1 MYTKILV
8 FLINNSIFVGKNGK
22 AFPYMK
28 KIILFLV
35 GLLFFCLNQ
44 YGQNEHF
51 VSCDTCYKNVILEEY
66 TGINCVYCP
75 EGHLI
80 VNQLVEEYPNRIFPI
95 NIHVGSFASNT
106 YTTAFGNDLLD
117 QIGHYGFP
125 TGTINRHLFGDS
137 ITAVSRDRW
146 ESCCDSIMSQVSP
159 VNIAAQGTLDWATR
173 ELQIT
178 VQLYYTASDTC
189 PAHRLNVAVLQN
201 NIIGP
206 QTGAIANPSQIV
218 GEQYRHG
225 HVLRHLIE
233 DQWGE
238 EIFPTT
244 AGSFIERNYQYILP
258 EELGF
263 PNPIP
268 AKLEDLAFVAFV
280 SQGRQEIFTGCEV
293 ELTHL
298 NRPGLHPR
306 IFQLCQT
313 EAEDCSDETSV
324 EVVVDNQGADTLTSL
339 SFVYSLSGQASNTY
353 QWTGLLPPLETVT
366 IHLPNFPIMPN
377 TSETFTAHIDE
388 VNGTAYTG
396 EPFELAVSKSVAA
409 GTRTMTLKIKTDQH
423 ASETSYMLMT
433 SDNQVVVQGND
444 LAANTVN
451 EIPIELSV
459 EDCYR
464 LVVEDAAG
472 NGISSGYVRLMDA
485 NNQIV
490 LNAPGASFTARFV
503 GMVSL
508 ESDGVEEQT
517 EPLQTKVFPNPVK
530 ESLHI
535 FSETDIQKVE
545 LFDGRGKRLFSANGA
560 VNEIPMDEYS
570 SGMYFLLVFTREN
583 MAVHKVCK
591 K

>member
-1 MYTKILV
+1 
-8 FLINNSIFVGKNGK
+8 
-22 AFPYMK
+22 MK
-28 KIILFLV
+28 KTVLILA

-51 VSCDTCYKNVILEEY
+51 VSHDTCYKNVVLEEY

-106 YTTAFGNDLLD
+106 YTTAFGNDLLN

-125 TGTINRHLFGDS
+125 TGTVNRHFFGDS
-137 ITAVSRDRW
+137 ITSISRDRW
-146 ESCCDSIMSQVSP
+146 EICCDSIMSQVTP
-159 VNIAAQGTLDWATR
+159 VNIAARGTLDWATR

-189 PAHRLNVAVLQN
+189 PTHRLNVAVLQD
-201 NIIGP
+201 NIIGH

-225 HVLRHLIE
+225 HVLRHLVAG
-233 DQWGE
+233 QWGE
-238 EIFPTT
+238 EVFPTT
-244 AGSFIERNYQYILP
+244 AGSFIEKNYQYILP

-263 PNPIP
+263 PNPVP
-268 AKLEDLAFVAFV
+268 AKLEDLVFVAFV

-298 NRPGLHPR
+298 NRPGHHPR

-313 EAEDCSDETSV
+313 EAEDCSNETSV
-324 EVVVDNQGADTLTSL
+324 EVVVDNYGADTLTSL
-339 SFVYSLSGQASNTY
+339 SFVYSLSGQPSSTF
-353 QWTGLLPPLETVT
+353 QWTGSLPPLASET
-366 IHLPNFPIMPN
+366 IRLPNFPVTPN
-377 TSETFTAHIDE
+377 TSETFTVRIAE
-388 VNGTAYTG
+388 ANETAYAG
-396 EPFELAVSKSVAA
+396 DPFELAVSKSLAA
-409 GTRTMTLKIKTDQH
+409 GTRIMTLKIKTDQH
-423 ASETSYMLMT
+423 ASETSYMLLS
-433 SDNQVVVQGND
+433 SDNQVVLQGND
-444 LAANTVN
+444 LAVNTVN

-472 NGISSGYVRLMDA
+472 NGITSGYVRLVDA
-485 NNQIV
+485 DNRVI

-503 GMVSL
+503 GVVSL
-508 ESDGVEEQT
+508 GSNAVEEYAG
-517 EPLQTKVFPNPVK
+517 PLQMCVFPNPVT

-535 FSETDIQKVE
+535 VSEADIQKVE

-560 VNEIPMDEYS
+560 VSEIPMGEYS
-570 SGMYFLLVFTREN
+570 SGMYFLLVFTEGDTI
-583 MAVHKVCK
+583 VQKVCK

>member
-1 MYTKILV
+1 
-8 FLINNSIFVGKNGK
+8 
-22 AFPYMK
+22 MK
-28 KIILFLV
+28 KTVLILV

-51 VSCDTCYKNVILEEY
+51 VSYDTCYKNVILEEY

-106 YTTAFGNDLLD
+106 YTTAFGNDLLN

-125 TGTINRHLFGDS
+125 TGTVNRHLFGDS
-137 ITAVSRDRW
+137 ITSVSRDRW

-159 VNIAAQGTLDWATR
+159 VNIAARGTLDWATR

-189 PAHRLNVAVLQN
+189 PTHRLNVAVLQD
-201 NIIGP
+201 NIIGH

-225 HVLRHLIE
+225 HVLRHLVA

-238 EIFPTT
+238 EVSPTT
-244 AGSFIERNYQYILP
+244 AGSFIEKNYQYVLP

-263 PNPIP
+263 PTPVP
-268 AKLEDLAFVAFV
+268 AKLEDLVFVAFV

-298 NRPGLHPR
+298 NRPDIHPR
-306 IFQLCQT
+306 IFQLSQT

-324 EVVVDNQGADTLTSL
+324 EVVVDNYGTDTITDL
-339 SFVYSLSGQASNTY
+339 FFAYSLTGQPYNTFL
-353 QWTGLLPPLETVT
+353 WTGSLAPLATETIRLPYFSITPNSSETVT
-366 IHLPNFPIMPN
+366 VCI
-377 TSETFTAHIDE
+377 AE
-388 VNGTAYTG
+388 VNGNAYTG
-396 EPFELAVSKSVAA
+396 DPFELAISKSVAV
-409 GTRTMTLKIKTDQH
+409 GTRIMTLKIKTDQH
-423 ASETSYMLMT
+423 ALETSYMLLS
-433 SDNQVVVQGND
+433 SDNQVILQGDD
-444 LAANTVN
+444 LVASAVN
-451 EIPIELSV
+451 EIPIELFV
-459 EDCYR
+459 DDCYR

-472 NGISSGYVRLMDA
+472 NGITSGYVRLMDA
-485 NNQIV
+485 DNHVI

-508 ESDGVEEQT
+508 GNDAVEEHA
-517 EPLQTKVFPNPVK
+517 ESLQTSIFPNPVA
-530 ESLHI
+530 ESLYI
-535 FSETDIQKVE
+535 VSETNIQKVE

-560 VNEIPMDEYS
+560 VDEIPMGEYS
-570 SGMYFLLVFTREN
+570 SGVYFLLVFTKGN
-583 MAVHKVCK
+583 TAVHKVFK